1 MKVLYIKAKKAN
13 FETKQYE
20 TTELVKV
27 VASTKSE
34 NNLTDDLKQ
43 EFDSVL
49 YTAKDLFLDKEKTT
63 NAILTTVKE
72 QIKDEQI
79 QKQVIEHIKNVL
91 EIGCLFYKP
100 IIRNKK

>member
-1 MKVLYIKAKKAN
+1 MKVLNIKAKKAN

-20 TTELVKV
+20 TTDIIAV

-34 NNLTDDLKQ
+34 NNLTDELKQ
-43 EFDSVL
+43 QYDSVF

-63 NAILTTVKE
+63 NAILATVKE

-79 QKQVIEHIKNVL
+79 QKQVVEHIKNVL

-100 IIRNKK
+100 IVRNKK